1 MDESG
6 RMINEPTMA
15 KSHTKCLVAADARQY
30 ESAATAIPAS
40 AKRIAALSHRSN
52 TASSRESE
60 SIAVSE
66 ISVFILASSFSG
78 LVDEL

>member
-6 RMINEPTMA
+6 RMINEPTRA
-15 KSHTKCLVAADARQY
+15 KSHTKCLVAADARKCD
-30 ESAATAIPAS
+30 SAATVMPAS
-40 AKRIAALSHRSN
+40 ANRIAALSHRSN
-52 TASSRESE
+52 TTTSRESD

-66 ISVFILASSFSG
+66 FSVFILASSFSG